1 MNDWIFD
8 LHCDTALELIDREGT
23 PRASLRANQGHI
35 DLTRG
40 SALDGY
46 CQCFAL
52 FTTTGMDRDGKL
64 TDEQVFDAMRGNLLR
79 QMEEHGDL
87 VEQVKATGDMERIVG
102 SGKVAAILTIEG
114 TAGIGFDPERLYALR
129 DQGFLMTT
137 LGWNE
142 KNPLAGSHKTGGGL
156 TDLGREYVRVA
167 QSLGMVMDVSHLS
180 EQAFWNLMDV
190 TNGPVCASHS
200 NARVCRGVSR
210 NLTDEQF
217 GAICAS
223 GGVAGLNLYT
233 DFLGEEN
240 VTVETACDH
249 VLHWLDLGG
258 GKHIALGGDLDGCDP
273 LPEGFSGVESYP
285 KLITALRNRGVDDQ
299 TISDLCWNNAWRV
312 MEDAL
317 RHNIK

>member
-156 TDLGREYVRVA
+156 TDLGR
-167 QSLGMVMDVSHLS
+167 
-180 EQAFWNLMDV
+180 
-190 TNGPVCASHS
+190 
-200 NARVCRGVSR
+200 
-210 NLTDEQF
+210 
-217 GAICAS
+217 
-223 GGVAGLNLYT
+223 
-233 DFLGEEN
+233 
-240 VTVETACDH
+240 
-249 VLHWLDLGG
+249 
-258 GKHIALGGDLDGCDP
+258 
-273 LPEGFSGVESYP
+273 
-285 KLITALRNRGVDDQ
+285 
-299 TISDLCWNNAWRV
+299 
-312 MEDAL
+312 
-317 RHNIK
+317 